1 MAQQAAE
8 AQNVTESSSL
18 PFTRNPS
25 FETDNKL
32 KISSSKPSKN
42 SLNKPRNPQYYT
54 MSAESLLIFTNDQ
67 PSEILPLT
75 GWLLERDQFQKIST
89 LTFFKK
95 FKTWRIFKN
104 WRSKIVKESR
114 DGIT

>member
-1 MAQQAAE
+1 MAQKAAE
-8 AQNVTESSSL
+8 AQNFTESTNL

-25 FETDNKL
+25 LDAEHQFKMT
-32 KISSSKPSKN
+32 SSKPQN
-42 SLNKPRNPQYYT
+42 HSLNKARNSQYYT

-75 GWLLERDQFQKIST
+75 GWLQERDQFQKIST

-104 WRSKIVKESR
+104 WRSKIVKERR